1 MFFQDE
7 GRFGRIN
14 NVSRCWV
21 PKNVRPVVTQQFIR
35 EYTYAYTAVCPQ
47 TGESYS
53 IIAPCNNTEAMNI
66 FLAELSNHYSHY
78 RMIMILDGAGW
89 HTSKLLE
96 VPENIRLLHLPPYAP
111 QLNPVEN
118 IWDYIREQKK
128 FNNYTFKS
136 IEAVEGK
143 LETVLLELHDEKEL
157 LKSLCG
163 FKWIISVS

>member
-1 MFFQDE
+1 M
-7 GRFGRIN
+7 
-14 NVSRCWV
+14 
-21 PKNVRPVVTQQFIR
+21 RPVVTQQFVR

-53 IIAPCNNTEAMNI
+53 IIAPCNNTEVMAV
-66 FLAELSNHYSHY
+66 FLTELSNHYRHY

-96 VPENIRLLHLPPYAP
+96 IPENIKLLHLPPYSP
-111 QLNPVEN
+111 ELNPVEH

-128 FNNYTFKS
+128 FNNYTFQS
-136 IEAVEGK
+136 IEAVEDK
-143 LETVLLELHDEKEL
+143 LESVLLGLHNEKEV

-163 FKWIISVS
+163 YDWINSVS